1 MARAGARV
9 VISSRKTDKCDEV
22 ASELLNEGLDA
33 ASIPCHIGKREDLE
47 RLVAETRRHF
57 GAIDCVVLNAAVNP
71 YYGPISG
78 IPDDAF
84 SKIIDSNVRSSLW
97 LCNLVIPHMAER
109 GGGSVIFVSSTA
121 GLRGSSRLGMYGVSK
136 AAGMQLVRNLAVEW
150 GHRNIRVNGIAPG
163 LVRTDFAEA
172 LWRDPKLLAEAESAC
187 PLCRIGE
194 PQDIAGAAVFL
205 ASPAAA
211 WITGQTLV
219 IDGGTTVTG
228 L

>member
-1 MARAGARV
+1 
-9 VISSRKTDKCDEV
+9 
-22 ASELLNEGLDA
+22 
-33 ASIPCHIGKREDLE
+33 
-47 RLVAETRRHF
+47 
-57 GAIDCVVLNAAVNP
+57 
-71 YYGPISG
+71 
-78 IPDDAF
+78 
-84 SKIIDSNVRSSLW
+84 
-97 LCNLVIPHMAER
+97 
-109 GGGSVIFVSSTA
+109 
-121 GLRGSSRLGMYGVSK
+121 
-136 AAGMQLVRNLAVEW
+136 
-150 GHRNIRVNGIAPG
+150 VNGIAPG